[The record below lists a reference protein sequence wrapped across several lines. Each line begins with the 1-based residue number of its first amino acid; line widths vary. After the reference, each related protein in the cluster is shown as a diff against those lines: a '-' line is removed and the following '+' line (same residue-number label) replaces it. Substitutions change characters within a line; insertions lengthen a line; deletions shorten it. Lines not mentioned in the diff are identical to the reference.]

1 MEKIVEMNY
10 KEKIECSR
18 AKLILIIQK
27 QRLKIIKI
35 NVNKICFKKAFKNNY
50 FFILYIL
57 INKYNLLYYFL
68 LIILLYN
75 FY

>member
-10 KEKIECSR
+10 KEKMECSR

-35 NVNKICFKKAFKNNY
+35 NVNKIRFKKAFKNNY